1 MAVRRQSRLAGAV
14 LDVPAAPGWEALALG
29 LGMGKQDPV
38 GVGWR
43 RRVGWGECQSR
54 PTESRPENIGPIQA
68 VDISHFSDSPVP
80 TLMVFSARRLTVHR
94 APPPTP
100 GGLN

>member
-1 MAVRRQSRLAGAV
+1 MVSDHQIFQV
-14 LDVPAAPGWEALALG
+14 QFLG
-29 LGMGKQDPV
+29 
-38 GVGWR
+38 
-43 RRVGWGECQSR
+43 GECQSR

-94 APPPTP
+94 PGAPAN
-100 GGLN
+100 LRRSELDEHCISRALCNIRI